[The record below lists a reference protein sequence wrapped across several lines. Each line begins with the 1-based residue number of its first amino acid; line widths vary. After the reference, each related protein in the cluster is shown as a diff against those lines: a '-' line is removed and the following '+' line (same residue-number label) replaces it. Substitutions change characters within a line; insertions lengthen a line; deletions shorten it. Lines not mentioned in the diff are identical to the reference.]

1 MPALN
6 YKHLRYFWTVAR
18 LGSAA
23 RAAEALHLSAHA
35 ISGQL
40 RQFEAALGVQLI
52 ERRGCRLVLTDTGH
66 RLLEYADEIF
76 ALGDE
81 ALDMLRRPDARQARR
96 FAIGVTDSVP
106 KSVATQ
112 LLRAVL
118 QLDQPPRLE
127 CREGRLAAL
136 LAELSIHRLEAVVAD
151 RPMPPEMSVRAY
163 SHLLGASP
171 LAAFC
176 APALHARL
184 RGDFPAL
191 LDGAPC
197 LLPGED
203 VAFRTPLLRWL
214 ADRRL
219 APRIV
224 AECDDMALLKA
235 LGREGEGVFVAP
247 HALADTICRQYGVV
261 CLGQIAEVTAQIF
274 LISTERRIAHP
285 AMRAMQD
292 AARLTLFGDETAP
305 RRRRSDR
312 DA

>member
-1 MPALN
+1 
-6 YKHLRYFWTVAR
+6 
-18 LGSAA
+18 

-40 RQFEAALGVQLI
+40 RQFEATLGVQLV
-52 ERRGCRLVLTDTGH
+52 ERRGRRLALTDAGH
-66 RLLEYADEIF
+66 RLLEYADDIF

-118 QLDQPPRLE
+118 QVDQPPRLE

-151 RPMPPEMSVRAY
+151 RPMPPDTSVRAY
-163 SHLLGASP
+163 SHLLGSSP

-176 APALHARL
+176 APALRNRL
-184 RGDFPAL
+184 AGEFPAL
-191 LDGAPC
+191 LDGAPF
-197 LLPGED
+197 LMPGED
-203 VAFRTPLLRWL
+203 VAFHAPLARWL

-224 AECDDMALLKA
+224 AECDDM
-235 LGREGEGVFVAP
+235 
-247 HALADTICRQYGVV
+247 
-261 CLGQIAEVTAQIF
+261 
-274 LISTERRIAHP
+274 
-285 AMRAMQD
+285 
-292 AARLTLFGDETAP
+292 
-305 RRRRSDR
+305 
-312 DA
+312 